1 MGDFGD
7 GIGYLIEE
15 NAEFLKGAVVQKI
28 QMPAKREILL
38 SLRNLGENRK
48 IYINVDPKF
57 AHMNFIEHKENYSIK
72 IPKTPPMFC
81 MLLRK
86 HMEGAKLWDVRM
98 VEYERIVEFYFEI

>member
-1 MGDFGD
+1 MYNLDSLSLK
-7 GIGYLIEE
+7 YLIEE

-57 AHMNFIEHKENYSIK
+57 AHMNFIEHKEYPENSANVLHAFK
-72 IPKTPPMFC
+72 KTYGGSKALGC
-81 MLLRK
+81 S
-86 HMEGAKLWDVRM
+86 HG
-98 VEYERIVEFYFEI
+98 